1 METIKVLLVD
11 DHTIVR
17 QGIRALLESVPDI
30 QIIGEAEDGK
40 AAVEMAE
47 KLRPNIMLVDISL
60 PMLNGLEVTRRVR
73 KKVPECK
80 VLVLTMHENEMYVS
94 QILRTG
100 ASGYL
105 VKKTAVSELIM
116 AIRSVH
122 QGKAYFSPSI
132 SKIVLNDYLRKE
144 SKGDGPSTELLS
156 NREREILQLLA
167 EGYSNK
173 EIAVILNLSVKTVSN
188 HRNRIMQKLDIH
200 DITSLVKYAL
210 KQGFIEI

>member
-1 METIKVLLVD
+1 METIKILLVD

-17 QGIRALLESVPDI
+17 QGIRALLESVPEI
-30 QIIGEAEDGK
+30 EVIGEAENGK
-40 AAVEMAE
+40 TAVEMAE
-47 KLRPNIMLVDISL
+47 SLRPDIMIIDISL
-60 PMLNGLEVTRRVR
+60 PLLNGLEVTRRVR
-73 KKVPECK
+73 RSVPECK
-80 VLVLTMHENEMYVS
+80 ILVLTMHENEMYVS

-105 VKKTAVSELIM
+105 VKKTAVSELIL
-116 AIRSVH
+116 AIKAVH

-132 SKIVLNDYLRKE
+132 SKMVLNDYLRKDTV
-144 SKGDGPSTELLS
+144 GDTGTAEVLS

-173 EIAVILNLSVKTVSN
+173 EIAVILGLSVKTVSN
-188 HRNRIMQKLDIH
+188 HRNRIMSKLDIH

-210 KQGFIEI
+210 KRGLIEI

>member
-30 QIIGEAEDGK
+30 QIIGEADNGK
-40 AAVEMAE
+40 TAVEMAE
-47 KLRPNIMLVDISL
+47 KLKPDIMLVDISL
-60 PMLNGLEVTRRVR
+60 PLLNGLEVTRRVR
-73 KKVPECK
+73 KKVPGCK

-144 SKGDGPSTELLS
+144 SRGDAPPTELLS

>member
-47 KLRPNIMLVDISL
+47 KLRPNIILVDISL

>member
-144 SKGDGPSTELLS
+144 SRGEGPSTELLS